1 MIKLTIIG
9 AGSAVFT
16 KNIVTDLL
24 SIEAFK
30 KMEIALQDIDPV
42 RLKASHELLNIISE
56 KLNASPKI
64 TSHTDRRKSLA
75 GSDFVQTTIQ
85 VGGYKPS
92 TVIDFEIPSQYGL
105 KQTIADTLGIGGIM
119 RALRTIPVL
128 LDIAKDVMEVCPN
141 AIWLQYVNPMCANM
155 IAINNSFPEVKT
167 LGLCH
172 SVQGTAEMLAKDL
185 GEKIEDIN
193 YLCAGINHMAF
204 YKTFE
209 KKFNGEQNEDLYPRL
224 KVLANKIVND
234 EKLSSRSEE
243 VTSYSNKVLHEKV
256 RYEILRRFGY
266 FVTESSEH
274 FAEYVPWF
282 IKQNRQDVIDKY
294 KIPIEE
300 YIDRCESNIKLW
312 EELEKDM
319 TPIYNQ
325 PLKRSNEYTSF
336 IIDGVANNNEVT
348 INANVMNNGYID
360 NLPSN
365 CCVEVP
371 CLINSS
377 GYAPQKF
384 GKLPEQLAALMR
396 TNINVQILTAEAAMT
411 KKREH
416 IYHAALL
423 DPLTAANLTIDEIY
437 SMTDKMI
444 EAHGNY
450 LPEYH

>member
-24 SIEAFK
+24 SVDAFK
-30 KMEIALQDIDPV
+30 NMEIALQDIDPV
-42 RLKASHELLNIISE
+42 RLKASHELLNVIAE
-56 KLNASPKI
+56 KLNASPTI
-64 TSHTDRRKSLA
+64 TSHADRRESLGGA
-75 GSDFVQTTIQ
+75 DFVQTTIQ

-105 KQTIADTLGIGGIM
+105 RQTIADTLGIGGIM

-128 LDIAKDVMEVCPN
+128 LDITKDIMEICPK

-155 IAINNSFPEVKT
+155 IAINNSFPGIKT

-185 GEKIEDIN
+185 GENIDDID

-204 YKTFE
+204 YKKFE
-209 KKFNGEQNEDLYPRL
+209 KKINGSQKEDLYPRL
-224 KVLANKIVND
+224 KNIADKIVND
-234 EKLSSRSEE
+234 EMLSSRSKKE
-243 VTSYSNKVLHEKV
+243 TDYSNKVLHEKV

-300 YIDRCESNIKLW
+300 YIDRCENNIKLW
-312 EELEKDM
+312 EQLEKDM
-319 TPIYNQ
+319 TPIYNE
-325 PLKRSNEYTSF
+325 PLKRSNEYASF
-336 IIDGVANNNEVT
+336 IMDGVANNNEVT
-348 INANVMNNGYID
+348 INANVMNDGYID

-371 CLINSS
+371 CVINSN
-377 GYAPQKF
+377 GYTPQKF
-384 GKLPEQLAALMR
+384 GRLPEHLAALMR

-437 SMTDKMI
+437 AMTDKMI